1 MQSENEKCGGLLFRY
16 LGFINKAFSQQIEN
30 ELQKQCYYDFQIS
43 NIWLLIL
50 IERFP
55 DYTMNELA
63 QVVNQ
68 SRANITIVS
77 KKLVQKGYVVK
88 NRPENNKKIICLT
101 LTEKWWQLKPIVFN
115 LVNQLDQRIMQILSK
130 PRYETLLA
138 DLGSIV
144 ELLKKEMTTSVK

>member
-1 MQSENEKCGGLLFRY
+1 MQVENEICGGLLFRY

-30 ELQKQCYYDFQIS
+30 ELQKQGYYDFQIS

-88 NRPENNKKIICLT
+88 NRPENNKKIIYLT
-101 LTEKWWQLKPIVFN
+101 LTEKWWKLKPIVFN

-144 ELLKKEMTTSVK
+144 ELLKKKSLHLK

>member
-1 MQSENEKCGGLLFRY
+1 MQVENEICGGLLFRY
-16 LGFINKAFSQQIEN
+16 LGFINKAFTQQIEN
-30 ELQKQCYYDFQIS
+30 ELQKQGYYDFQIS

-88 NRPENNKKIICLT
+88 NRPENNKKIIYLT
-101 LTEKWWQLKPIVFN
+101 LTEKWCKLKPIVFN

-138 DLGSIV
+138 DLGRIV
-144 ELLKKEMTTSVK
+144 ELLKKEGSTS

>member
-1 MQSENEKCGGLLFRY
+1 MQVENEICCGLLFHY
-16 LGFINKAFSQQIEN
+16 LVFINKAFTQQIEN
-30 ELQKQCYYDFQIS
+30 ELQKQGYYDFQIS

-88 NRPENNKKIICLT
+88 NRPENNKKIIYLT
-101 LTEKWWQLKPIVFN
+101 LTEKWWKLKPIVFN

-138 DLGSIV
+138 DLGRIV
-144 ELLKKEMTTSVK
+144 ELLKKEGSTS

>member
-1 MQSENEKCGGLLFRY
+1 MQSENETCGGLLFRY

-88 NRPENNKKIICLT
+88 NRPENNKKIIYLT

>member
-1 MQSENEKCGGLLFRY
+1 MQSENETCGGLLFRY

-30 ELQKQCYYDFQIS
+30 ELQKQGYYDFQIS

-88 NRPENNKKIICLT
+88 NRPENNKKIIYLT

-144 ELLKKEMTTSVK
+144 ELLKKEMTTLVK

>member
-1 MQSENEKCGGLLFRY
+1 MQVENEICGGLLFRY
-16 LGFINKAFSQQIEN
+16 LGFINKAFTQQIEN
-30 ELQKQCYYDFQIS
+30 ELQKQGYYDFQIS

-50 IERFP
+50 IERLP

-88 NRPENNKKIICLT
+88 NRPENNKKIIYLT
-101 LTEKWWQLKPIVFN
+101 LTEKWWKLKPIVFN

-138 DLGSIV
+138 DLGRIV
-144 ELLKKEMTTSVK
+144 ELLKKEGSTS

>member
-1 MQSENEKCGGLLFRY
+1 MQVENEICGGLLFRY
-16 LGFINKAFSQQIEN
+16 LGFINKAFTQQIEN

-88 NRPENNKKIICLT
+88 NRPENNKKIIYLT
-101 LTEKWWQLKPIVFN
+101 LTEKWWKLKPIVFN

-138 DLGSIV
+138 DLERIV
-144 ELLKKEMTTSVK
+144 ELLKKEGSTS

>member
-1 MQSENEKCGGLLFRY
+1 MQSENETCGGLLFRY

-30 ELQKQCYYDFQIS
+30 ELQKQGYYDFQIS

-88 NRPENNKKIICLT
+88 NRPENNKKIIYLT

>member
-1 MQSENEKCGGLLFRY
+1 MQVENEVCDGLLFRY
-16 LGFINKAFSQQIEN
+16 LGFINKAFTQQIEN
-30 ELQKQCYYDFQIS
+30 ELQKQGYYDFQIS

-88 NRPENNKKIICLT
+88 NRPENNKKIIYLT
-101 LTEKWWQLKPIVFN
+101 LTEKWWKLKPIVFN

-138 DLGSIV
+138 DLGKIV
-144 ELLKKEMTTSVK
+144 ELLKKGSTS